1 MEDAVLAAEADL
13 ASAARTLA
21 RRRARELFELFADGD
36 GRIARIPG
44 GHCAFFGEHK
54 ALADKYHK
62 YLVSVGMCD

>member
-1 MEDAVLAAEADL
+1 MCGRPAAPA
-13 ASAARTLA
+13 ASRL
-21 RRRARELFELFADGD
+21 
-36 GRIARIPG
+36 ARIPG